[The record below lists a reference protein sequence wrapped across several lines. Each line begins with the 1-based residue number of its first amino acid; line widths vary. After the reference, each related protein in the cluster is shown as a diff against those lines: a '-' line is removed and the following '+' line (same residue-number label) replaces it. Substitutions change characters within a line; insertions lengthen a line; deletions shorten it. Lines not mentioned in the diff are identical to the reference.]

1 MPIYEVKWGDFE
13 WAKDTAQS
21 ACQIKKFALG
31 IACSRGHYNLFSKFA
46 EKILTKHVKIHL
58 EVFYDVYSLLNQ

>member
-21 ACQIKKFALG
+21 ACQIKEFALG
-31 IACSRGHYNLFSKFA
+31 IACSRGHYNFFF
-46 EKILTKHVKIHL
+46 KICRKNFDKACKNTLR
-58 EVFYDVYSLLNQ
+58 SLL